1 MNNELLHKKLVENAL
16 AQGGELELDLR
27 NPEHYEYIMGTLY
40 KDRKLKSAMANEE
53 KQSAL
58 YEFIQAEHNKPY
70 TEPKRALKNASD
82 GEEYTKGPQ
91 DTAFV
96 QVPVMA
102 NQRKAA
108 SKLKGQQNGAD
119 TVSQVI
125 GSYTRRQAAVLVNAT
140 IYDVNTEEQIA
151 SCAGNEKDTDYVIV
165 PMSGNVGALVGKEEN
180 KYETSAVLISV
191 SEDNSNNTVMNARM
205 YANDQFSVLGE
216 SSYIKNFEMI
226 DPVIKD
232 TSKGYSEV
240 RVSYN
245 RDSNM
250 GYYDYSYDNSP
261 VNDAIKLLLK
271 VGFKVE
277 VDTQFCSLVGLDE
290 DLGFR
295 LYFQHPDGG
304 MIKYYYMG
312 KESLKKVELI
322 KDKATGKN
330 GGMIVSLDDDWRA
343 KLPFKD
349 LEGAVSAEL
358 DIYGQFNVLVRMDNF
373 GTFPISISF
382 KSNGT
387 AFDAMNISVPKIYMQ
402 WGCLGKDSMIERPDG
417 TQKRVSELSVGE
429 YVCNQKGEP
438 CQIRDIITGYEE
450 EIYQIHTKTG
460 KEIKLT
466 NTHSI
471 CIQQDGES
479 KWICVCDLREG
490 QKAVMLQ
497 GEEEVSYINI
507 IPYKDTVYNLMFDK
521 ETPIYSNG
529 FLVGDYA
536 MQQRIRPKR
545 DQIEFSEKTRKI
557 ADELYQL
564 YEN

>member
-70 TEPKRALKNASD
+70 TEPKRAFKNASD

-232 TSKGYSEV
+232 TG
-240 RVSYN
+240 R
-245 RDSNM
+245 
-250 GYYDYSYDNSP
+250 G
-261 VNDAIKLLLK
+261 
-271 VGFKVE
+271 
-277 VDTQFCSLVGLDE
+277 
-290 DLGFR
+290 
-295 LYFQHPDGG
+295 
-304 MIKYYYMG
+304 
-312 KESLKKVELI
+312 
-322 KDKATGKN
+322 
-330 GGMIVSLDDDWRA
+330 
-343 KLPFKD
+343 
-349 LEGAVSAEL
+349 
-358 DIYGQFNVLVRMDNF
+358 
-373 GTFPISISF
+373 
-382 KSNGT
+382 
-387 AFDAMNISVPKIYMQ
+387 
-402 WGCLGKDSMIERPDG
+402 
-417 TQKRVSELSVGE
+417 
-429 YVCNQKGEP
+429 
-438 CQIRDIITGYEE
+438 
-450 EIYQIHTKTG
+450 
-460 KEIKLT
+460 
-466 NTHSI
+466 
-471 CIQQDGES
+471 
-479 KWICVCDLREG
+479 
-490 QKAVMLQ
+490 
-497 GEEEVSYINI
+497 
-507 IPYKDTVYNLMFDK
+507 
-521 ETPIYSNG
+521 
-529 FLVGDYA
+529 
-536 MQQRIRPKR
+536 
-545 DQIEFSEKTRKI
+545 
-557 ADELYQL
+557 
-564 YEN
+564 

>member
-70 TEPKRALKNASD
+70 TEPKRAFKNASD

-102 NQRKAA
+102 NQRNAA

-232 TSKGYSEV
+232 TSKEYSEV

-402 WGCLGKDSMIERPDG
+402 WGCLGKDSMVERPDG
-417 TQKRVSELSVGE
+417 TQ
-429 YVCNQKGEP
+429 
-438 CQIRDIITGYEE
+438 
-450 EIYQIHTKTG
+450 
-460 KEIKLT
+460 
-466 NTHSI
+466 
-471 CIQQDGES
+471 
-479 KWICVCDLREG
+479 
-490 QKAVMLQ
+490 
-497 GEEEVSYINI
+497 
-507 IPYKDTVYNLMFDK
+507 
-521 ETPIYSNG
+521 
-529 FLVGDYA
+529 
-536 MQQRIRPKR
+536 
-545 DQIEFSEKTRKI
+545 
-557 ADELYQL
+557 
-564 YEN
+564 